1 MRAREDDATAVE
13 EGAIAE
19 TRELALAIVVD
30 TVTCRSGAAHDAD
43 VTASRGACTTAIL
56 ETDATA
62 RANDGRECDSMALA
76 EPCAP

>member
-1 MRAREDDATAVE
+1 MRAREEDATAVE

-19 TRELALAIVVD
+19 TRELGLAVVVD
-30 TVTCRSGAAHDAD
+30 TVACRSGAEQDAV
-43 VTASRGACTTAIL
+43 VTVSRGACTTAIL

-62 RANDGRECDSMALA
+62 RAEDGRECDSMALA